1 MQFHSHAH
9 SLNSTHA
16 RRRTTESQ
24 NSTGMTERKRS
35 FSPTYRPLLGG
46 GEEDES
52 VPSTP
57 VNLEGG
63 PVSRSHGSESES
75 QCVERERVIV
85 STDHDRGTGD
95 ADSGISLSSEMAGEE
110 HSACLGGGGGG
121 NHSLRNEEKSESL
134 LMLVVQ
140 IVIPFFFAGFGMM
153 AAGLLLDAVQVRK
166 SNYRINC
173 HKISVVRAP

>member
-1 MQFHSHAH
+1 MQFHSHVH
-9 SLNSTHA
+9 SLNSTRA
-16 RRRTTESQ
+16 RRRTIESQ

-35 FSPTYRPLLGG
+35 FSPTHRPLLGG

-63 PVSRSHGSESES
+63 PVSRSHGSES

-110 HSACLGGGGGG
+110 HSACLGGGGG
-121 NHSLRNEEKSESL
+121 NHSLRNAEKSESL

-173 HKISVVRAP
+173 HNISVVSEPLD